1 MKKWLIF
8 LYGTVTGIVLTIL
21 LAVVVNSLR
30 EGKEEKVDSSELVE
44 KPTLKEDIKLFDEPG
59 DIIKENSLKVFQV
72 LTDHTALVRNI
83 NSYIGTVYLITN
95 KDNKYYYDTQEID
108 IPKNKVIRQI
118 GIYRYPTQNDI
129 IKTVPIIMIMD
140 K

>member
-8 LYGTVTGIVLTIL
+8 LSGTVTGIVLTIL

-30 EGKEEKVDSSELVE
+30 EGKEENVDSSELVE
-44 KPTLKEDIKLFDEPG
+44 KPTLKDDIKLFDEPG

>member
-1 MKKWLIF
+1 MK
-8 LYGTVTGIVLTIL
+8 
-21 LAVVVNSLR
+21 
-30 EGKEEKVDSSELVE
+30 D
-44 KPTLKEDIKLFDEPG
+44 DIKLFDEPG

-83 NSYIGTVYLITN
+83 NSYVGTVYLITN
-95 KDNKYYYDTQEID
+95 KDNEYYYDNQEID
-108 IPKNKVIRQI
+108 IPKNKEIRQI
-118 GIYRYPTQNDI
+118 GIYRYPTQNDV

>member
-72 LTDHTALVRNI
+72 LTDNSALVRNI
-83 NSYIGTVYLITN
+83 NSYIERYYIITN

>member
-8 LYGTVTGIVLTIL
+8 LCGTVTGIVLTIL
-21 LAVVVNSLR
+21 LAVVANSLS
-30 EGKEEKVDSSELVE
+30 EAKEDNGGTPESVE
-44 KPTLKEDIKLFDEPG
+44 KSSLEDDIKLFDEPG
-59 DIIKENSLKVFQV
+59 DIIEENSLKVFQV

>member
-8 LYGTVTGIVLTIL
+8 LGGTVTGIVLTIL
-21 LAVVVNSLR
+21 FAVVVNSLR
-30 EGKEEKVDSSELVE
+30 EGKDNNGGTSELVE
-44 KPTLKEDIKLFDEPG
+44 KPSLKDDIKLFDEPG

-83 NSYIGTVYLITN
+83 NSYVGTVYLITN
-95 KDNKYYYDTQEID
+95 KDNEYYYDNQEID
-108 IPKNKVIRQI
+108 IPKNKEIRQI
-118 GIYRYPTQNDI
+118 GIYRYPTQNDV

>member
-1 MKKWLIF
+1 MKKWQFFCGGL
-8 LYGTVTGIVLTIL
+8 VTGVVLTIL
-21 LAVVVNSLR
+21 FAVVINSLSI
-30 EGKEEKVDSSELVE
+30 GKEDNGGTQESVGESSM
-44 KPTLKEDIKLFDEPG
+44 KDDIKLFDEPG
-59 DIIKENSLKVFQV
+59 DIIEENSLKVFQV
-72 LTDHTALVRNI
+72 LTDHAALVRNI
-83 NSYIGTVYLITN
+83 NSYVGTVYLITN
-95 KDNKYYYDTQEID
+95 KDNEYYYDTQEID

>member
-8 LYGTVTGIVLTIL
+8 LCGTVTGIVLTIL

-30 EGKEEKVDSSELVE
+30 EGKEEIVDSSELVE
-44 KPTLKEDIKLFDEPG
+44 KPTLKDDIKLFDEPG

>member
-8 LYGTVTGIVLTIL
+8 LCGTVTGIVLTIL

-44 KPTLKEDIKLFDEPG
+44 KLALKEDIKLFDEPG

-83 NSYIGTVYLITN
+83 NSYIGTIYLITN

>member
-8 LYGTVTGIVLTIL
+8 LGGTVTGIVLTIL
-21 LAVVVNSLR
+21 FAVVVNSLR
-30 EGKEEKVDSSELVE
+30 EGKDNNGGTSELVE
-44 KPTLKEDIKLFDEPG
+44 KPSLKDDIKLFDEPG

-83 NSYIGTVYLITN
+83 NSYVGTVYLITN
-95 KDNKYYYDTQEID
+95 KDNEYYYDSQEIV
-108 IPKNKVIRQI
+108 IPKNKEIRQI
-118 GIYRYPTQNDI
+118 GIYRYPTQNDV
-129 IKTVPIIMIMD
+129 IKTVPIIMIMN

>member
-30 EGKEEKVDSSELVE
+30 EGKEENVDSSELVE
-44 KPTLKEDIKLFDEPG
+44 KPTLKDDIKLFDEPG
-59 DIIKENSLKVFQV
+59 DIIEENSLKVFQV

-95 KDNKYYYDTQEID
+95 KEKKYYYDTQEID

>member
-59 DIIKENSLKVFQV
+59 DIIEENSLKVFQV

-118 GIYRYPTQNDI
+118 GICRYPNQNDI

>member
-8 LYGTVTGIVLTIL
+8 LCGTVTGIVLTIL
-21 LAVVVNSLR
+21 LAVVVNGLR

-108 IPKNKVIRQI
+108 IPKNKEIRQI

>member
-59 DIIKENSLKVFQV
+59 DIIKEYSAHQ
-72 LTDHTALVRNI
+72 
-83 NSYIGTVYLITN
+83 
-95 KDNKYYYDTQEID
+95 
-108 IPKNKVIRQI
+108 
-118 GIYRYPTQNDI
+118 
-129 IKTVPIIMIMD
+129 
-140 K
+140 

>member
-1 MKKWLIF
+1 MSIDARTNYKVNHYI
-8 LYGTVTGIVLTIL
+8 IVCM
-21 LAVVVNSLR
+21 N
-30 EGKEEKVDSSELVE
+30 G
-44 KPTLKEDIKLFDEPG
+44 G

-118 GIYRYPTQNDI
+118 GIYHYPTQNDV
-129 IKTVPIIMIMD
+129 IKTVPIIMIME

>member
-8 LYGTVTGIVLTIL
+8 LCGTVTGIVLTIL

>member
-8 LYGTVTGIVLTIL
+8 PCGTVTGIVLTIL

-30 EGKEEKVDSSELVE
+30 EGKEKNVDSSELVV
-44 KPTLKEDIKLFDEPG
+44 KPTLEDDIKLFDEPG

>member
-8 LYGTVTGIVLTIL
+8 LCGTVTGIVLTIL

-95 KDNKYYYDTQEID
+95 KDNNYYYDTQEID
-108 IPKNKVIRQI
+108 IPKNKIIRQI

>member
-8 LYGTVTGIVLTIL
+8 LCGTVTGIVLTIL

-83 NSYIGTVYLITN
+83 NSYVGTVYLITN
-95 KDNKYYYDTQEID
+95 NEKKYYYDTQEID